1 MSKFEEM
8 LGRAVP
14 VSKYIASLSSADR
27 PKFEERGKSYKPKME
42 VLKSLRKIA
51 KDFIA
56 VVICSSWCKDCI
68 THTPVLE
75 IIHKRTGLRVEVLGG
90 VKTDPLNPK
99 RLWAVPPSPPEVDTL
114 KITRIPT
121 ILVYSLD
128 GKEVGR
134 IIEHPQIK
142 PTLEEELLYIMT
154 RTTS

>member
-1 MSKFEEM
+1 MSKFEDM

-14 VSKYIASLSSADR
+14 ISKYLSSLSSADR
-27 PKFEERGKSYKPKME
+27 PKFEERGKKYKPKRE
-42 VLKSLRKIA
+42 VLENLRKIA
-51 KDFIA
+51 KDFIV
-56 VVICSSWCKDCI
+56 VVIGASWCKDCV

-75 IIHKRTGLRVEVLGG
+75 IIHKLTGLQVVVLGG

-99 RLWAVPPSPPEVDTL
+99 RQWAVPPSPPEVNTL

-121 ILVYSLD
+121 ILIYSIE

-142 PTLEEELLYIMT
+142 PILEEELLYIMT
-154 RTTS
+154 RRTN